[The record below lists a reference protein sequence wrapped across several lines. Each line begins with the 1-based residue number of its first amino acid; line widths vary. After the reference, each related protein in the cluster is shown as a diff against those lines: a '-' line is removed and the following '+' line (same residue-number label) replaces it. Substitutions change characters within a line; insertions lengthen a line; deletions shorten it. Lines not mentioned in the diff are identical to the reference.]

1 MDELLGGK
9 KEREVQMQKLE
20 KSLKER
26 DYELERLSANRRL
39 EDEVK
44 HLSEKLSTQEK

>member
-1 MDELLGGK
+1 
-9 KEREVQMQKLE
+9 MQKLE

-26 DYELERLSANRRL
+26 DYELERLSNANRRL